1 MGKRRQARE
10 MAMQALYF
18 LEEQRGDP
26 EQAIALFCR
35 NFTPPRKSQAFFFDL
50 VKGVHHARTVI
61 DTIVEGYSDN
71 WKVFRMPR
79 VDRNIIRLAVYE
91 MLWHEDIPYRVSIN
105 EAIDI
110 GKRFGSD
117 DSGAFINGILDRIRL
132 ALEKGEIEQ
141 AGSPRPTASSPTD
154 DPGTLTIP
162 AVSGGKVDH

>member
-18 LEEQRGDP
+18 LEEQTGDP
-26 EQAIALFCR
+26 EQAITLFCR
-35 NFTPPRKSQAFFFDL
+35 NFSPPRKTRAFFYDL
-50 VKGVHHARTVI
+50 VKGVHHARTTI
-61 DTIVEGYSDN
+61 DGIVEGYSDN

-91 MLWHEDIPYRVSIN
+91 MLWHDDIPYKVSIN

-110 GKRFGSD
+110 GKRFGAD

-132 ALEKGEIEQ
+132 ALEKGEIDKPE
-141 AGSPRPTASSPTD
+141 APTFEAAVPSPAQ
-154 DPGTLTIP
+154 P
-162 AVSGGKVDH
+162 AD

>member
-18 LEEQRGDP
+18 LEEQTGDP

-35 NFTPPRKSQAFFFDL
+35 NFTPPRKSRAFFYEL
-50 VKGVHHARTVI
+50 VNGVYQARAII
-61 DTIVEGYSDN
+61 DGIVEGYSDN

-91 MLWHEDIPYRVSIN
+91 MLWNEDIPYKVSIN

-110 GKRFGSD
+110 GKRFGAD
-117 DSGAFINGILDRIRL
+117 DSGAFINGILDRIRK
-132 ALEKGEIEQ
+132 ALENGEIDKPE
-141 AGSPRPTASSPTD
+141 ALTFEAALPLPVEPTD
-154 DPGTLTIP
+154 
-162 AVSGGKVDH
+162 